1 MIRWNG
7 DDHRRALLYYMAH
20 RLGGRRYEE
29 APVTVQSINA
39 VTLAVQDMARSV
51 VFYRDQVGLPLRY
64 GGEEEEF
71 TSFRVGE
78 GHLNLVLTP
87 GGGWSWWGRIIFYV
101 DDVDALY
108 QRLLEAQVPGVE
120 APPEDASW
128 GERYFHVA
136 DPDGHELSFARRL
149 KP

>member
-1 MIRWNG
+1 M
-7 DDHRRALLYYMAH
+7 
-20 RLGGRRYEE
+20 
-29 APVTVQSINA
+29 TVQSINA
-39 VTLAVQDMARSV
+39 VTLAVQDMARSLA
-51 VFYRDQVGLPLRY
+51 FYRDGVGLPLRY

-71 TSFRVGE
+71 SSFRVGE

-108 QRLLEAQVPGVE
+108 RKLAAAQMPGIE

-128 GERYFHVA
+128 GERYFHVT

-149 KP
+149 AS